1 MNKIS
6 VIIPVY
12 FNELNIPHLYDALN
26 EKILSRTDFEAEII
40 CVDDGSKDNSY
51 KELMKLREK
60 DDRFKIVK
68 LSRNFGSHTAIL
80 AGFAHASGD
89 CMTMVAADLQEP
101 LEIIIEMYEKWK
113 EGSKVVIA
121 VREDREDGFSQKLF
135 SNTYYK
141 LMQKYAISNMP
152 DGGFDC
158 FLIDKKVRDVLT
170 RMSEKNSS
178 IVGQVLWTGFEPAKI
193 YYTRKKR
200 EIGESKWTFSKKVK
214 LFVDSFM
221 AFSYVPIKFISALGI
236 VISIF
241 GFLSAVLLV
250 GNKFIYNVPVQ
261 GWTTMMIT
269 VLILSGIQM
278 LTLGV
283 IGEYLWRNFDETRN
297 RPTYIVDEHHGIE
310 SSIIEN
316 AEKAD
321 SEKVIFYDRANI

>member
-6 VIIPVY
+6 IIIPVY
-12 FNELNIPHLYDALN
+12 YNELNIPHLYDALN
-26 EKILSRTDFEAEII
+26 EKILSRTDFESEII

-51 KELMKLREK
+51 KELLKLREK
-60 DDRFKIVK
+60 DSRFKIVK

-113 EGSKVVIA
+113 EGNKVVIA
-121 VREDREDGFSQKLF
+121 VRKDREDGFSQKIF

-193 YYTRKKR
+193 YYVRKKR
-200 EIGESKWTFSKKVK
+200 EIGESKWTLSKKIK

-221 AFSYVPIKFISALGI
+221 AFSYVPIRFISTLGI

-241 GFLSAVLLV
+241 GFLSAVFLV
-250 GNKFIYNVPVQ
+250 ANKFIYNVPVQ

-297 RPTYIVDEHHGIE
+297 RPTYIVEEHHGID
-310 SSIIEN
+310 IETLEYI
-316 AEKAD
+316 EKMDFKEGA
-321 SEKVIFYDRANI
+321 KV